1 MLLHLYNPML
11 ALPPTPPSAVS
22 PGLRTVQGAGSA
34 QFAASMLQ
42 PGLHWPLQ
50 HRAIPVLSPA
60 RWAVPLQGQCLL
72 REMHLGWNFS
82 CVAPSLLPARGF
94 TDSSNCWTLL
104 WCSRCVRPEA
114 VGTALVPA
122 ALPALVPAAGPSLA
136 PAAVPALVPAAV
148 PWQHRSSRLTAGH
161 CRHHPLGSVLWSFG
175 QRELF

>member
-22 PGLRTVQGAGSA
+22 PGLGTVQGAGSA
-34 QFAASMLQ
+34 RFGASMLQ

-94 TDSSNCWTLL
+94 THSSNCWTLL

-122 ALPALVPAAGPSLA
+122 ALPALVPAKRQCQ
-136 PAAVPALVPAAV
+136 
-148 PWQHRSSRLTAGH
+148 PWFQLQD
-161 CRHHPLGSVLWSFG
+161 HPWLQLQCQPWFQQQCHGSTDHPG
-175 QRELF
+175 